1 MKVLVTGFKPF
12 LGEAINPSE
21 KLAIELSRIFPFVES
36 LILPVEFKKSFEIL
50 SQKVSSAKPDFII
63 MIGQAAGR
71 ANVCLEK
78 VGLNWVQSDN
88 ADEAGVKPKPGK
100 ILPDH
105 ELALM
110 TRFPVDQVFLEL
122 RKAQLPVEISFSAG
136 AYVCNDI
143 YFRVLNEIKNI
154 PAVFIHVPLLPEQLK
169 KQDVRS
175 ALSFDL
181 QLETLSG
188 VISFL
193 KQS

>member
-1 MKVLVTGFKPF
+1 M
-12 LGEAINPSE
+12 
-21 KLAIELSRIFPFVES
+21 
-36 LILPVEFKKSFEIL
+36 
-50 SQKVSSAKPDFII
+50 
-63 MIGQAAGR
+63 
-71 ANVCLEK
+71 
-78 VGLNWVQSDN
+78 
-88 ADEAGVKPKPGK
+88 
-100 ILPDH
+100 
-105 ELALM
+105 
-110 TRFPVDQVFLEL
+110 
-122 RKAQLPVEISFSAG
+122 AQLPIEISFSAG